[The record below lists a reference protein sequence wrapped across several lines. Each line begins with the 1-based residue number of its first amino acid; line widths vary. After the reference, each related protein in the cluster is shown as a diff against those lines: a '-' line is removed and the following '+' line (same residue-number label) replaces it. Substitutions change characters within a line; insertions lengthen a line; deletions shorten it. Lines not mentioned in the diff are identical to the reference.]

1 MSIGIL
7 SANPEVCPLMVIADQ
22 IFRKDISGMDEPYEN
37 NHVMVKI
44 WVLLEPDKEEGQTE
58 KVCPSSLHPHLSVL
72 NIVFDRIQNF
82 LCIGDSQNL

>member
-7 SANPEVCPLMVIADQ
+7 SANPEVCPLMVIAYQ

-44 WVLLEPDKEEGQTE
+44 
-58 KVCPSSLHPHLSVL
+58 
-72 NIVFDRIQNF
+72 
-82 LCIGDSQNL
+82 